1 MSQGKD
7 ISIVIVTYN
16 NKKTIKSCIDSV
28 LKYSPG
34 CEVVVVDN
42 ASKDNTAQLVKRY
55 NQKVMLVK
63 SNANLGFSKGNN
75 LGVRYATCEYLVFLN
90 PDTEIEEKEAFIKI
104 KDVLE
109 KNKGFGLI
117 GPRLIYPDGLSQYSV
132 RNLPTISA
140 AFKQYI
146 LKVKGAYDFYDPKCI
161 DLCEVESVV
170 GACMIIKK
178 EIFLEIGGF
187 DEKYFLY
194 YEDLDLCRRIRKNG
208 LKIGYLPS
216 VNIKH
221 ILGASGASHKTY
233 QLLKES
239 AKKYHGLINYLLIQF
254 IIRIGS
260 VI

>member
-7 ISIVIVTYN
+7 ISIIIVTYN

-28 LKYSPG
+28 LKYTPG
-34 CEVVVVDN
+34 CEIIVVDN
-42 ASKDNTAQLVKRY
+42 ASKDNTVKLVKRY
-55 NQKVMLVK
+55 KQKVMVVK
-63 SNANLGFSKGNN
+63 SNTNLGFSKGNN
-75 LGVRYATCEYLVFLN
+75 LGVRYTTCEYLVFLN
-90 PDTEIEEKEAFIKI
+90 PDTEVEEKEAFTKM

-109 KNKGFGLI
+109 KNKNFGLI
-117 GPRLIYPDGLSQYSV
+117 GPRFVYPDGSSQYTV
-132 RNLPTISA
+132 RNMPTISA

-146 LKVKGAYDFYDPKCI
+146 LKVKGAYDFYDPNCV

-178 EIFLEIGGF
+178 DIFLKVGGF

-194 YEDLDLCRRIRKNG
+194 YEDLDLCRKIRENG

-221 ILGASGASHKTY
+221 ILGASGTGNKTY

-239 AKKYHGLINYLLIQF
+239 AKKYHGLFSYL
-254 IIRIGS
+254 IIRFILGVGS
-260 VI
+260 LI

>member
-16 NKKTIKSCIDSV
+16 SKKTIRSCIDSV
-28 LKYSPG
+28 LKYTPG
-34 CEVVVVDN
+34 CEIIVVDN

-55 NQKVMLVK
+55 KQKVMLVK
-63 SNANLGFSKGNN
+63 SNTNLGFSKGNN
-75 LGVRYATCEYLVFLN
+75 LGVRYAACEYLVFLN
-90 PDTEIEEKEAFIKI
+90 PDTEVEEEAFTKI

-109 KNKGFGLI
+109 KNKGFGLV
-117 GPRLIYPDGLSQYSV
+117 GPRLIYPDGSSQYTV

-146 LKVKGAYDFYDPKCI
+146 LKGKDAYDFYDPQCI

-178 EIFLEIGGF
+178 DTFLKIGGF

-194 YEDLDLCRRIRKNG
+194 YEDLDLCRKIRANG
-208 LKIGYLPS
+208 LKIGYLPL
-216 VNIKH
+216 VNVKH
-221 ILGASGASHKTY
+221 ILGASGTSHKTY